1 MKKMKVGIL
10 GDRGNLGKKLVSILG
25 EKHPFAEIVYTRNT
39 SGSNGNFSE
48 AEVFFLAM
56 GHGESEKYL
65 PSIKGRKV
73 IDLSVDH
80 RTADGWVYGLTE
92 INRGAIKTAENVAN
106 PGCYATA
113 ILNGL
118 LPVKDIA
125 SNVTIAAYSGVSG
138 RSEQKVIE
146 NGGIERY
153 ARGREHFHVPEIEKC
168 LGQQITSF
176 EPHIVYPLW
185 TGIVALIKARLETSS
200 GIGSLF
206 RNAFEGEA
214 FIRLTEFQPVGEVD
228 LNYLKGKVS
237 TVVDT
242 NYCEVSF
249 MAAGNE
255 IEIISC
261 LDNLVKGGA
270 GQAVQNLNLMYGL
283 PESTGLL

>member
-1 MKKMKVGIL
+1 MKVGII
-10 GDRGNLGKKLVSILG
+10 GDRGNLGKKLVSILR
-25 EKHPFAEIVYTRNT
+25 EKHPFAEIVYTSNT
-39 SGSNGNFSE
+39 GGSKGNFSE
-48 AEVFFLAM
+48 ADVFFLAM
-56 GHGESEKYL
+56 GHGESKKYL
-65 PSIKGRKV
+65 PSIEGRKV
-73 IDLSVDH
+73 IDLSADH

-92 INRGAIKTAENVAN
+92 INREMIKAAEKVAN

-118 LPVKDIA
+118 LPVREIA
-125 SNVTIAAYSGVSG
+125 SNVTIVAYSGVSG
-138 RSEQKVIE
+138 RPGQKVIE

-206 RNAFEGEA
+206 RNAFEGEV

-228 LNYLKGKVS
+228 LNYLTRKLS
-237 TVVDT
+237 RAIDT
-242 NYCEVSF
+242 NLCEVSF
-249 MAAGNE
+249 RARGNE
-255 IEIISC
+255 IEIISS

-283 PESTGLL
+283 PENTGLL